1 MSFQEPKS
9 LAAFKEL
16 IAQDKLV
23 VVDFMATW
31 CGPCKL
37 IAPKMVKFIE
47 VYGDVV
53 FVKIDVDEVSVS
65 KKSV

>member
-1 MSFQEPKS
+1 MSFQEPKN

-37 IAPKMVKFIE
+37 IAPKLTKFIE
-47 VYGDVV
+47 VYTDVV
-53 FVKIDVDEVSVS
+53 FAKVDVDDVAVS
-65 KKSV
+65 